1 MRQVTMC
8 RICHKIG
15 RMNTK
20 KTGSAKAATETIALE
35 SINVLTPGSA
45 PVALKLARIGGI
57 GETVDGSVSWDRSR
71 CSISPGIV
79 AETLVSALL
88 CGCRALYNM
97 KSFWEESGCA
107 AWFERNGVVPE
118 QLNDDVYARLLDRF
132 SECDMRKIVETV
144 AFRLRTAHGI
154 KVSTVHF
161 DTTSVSVEGDYA
173 TTKEERGEE
182 SDGAETSEPAAA
194 DAEKP
199 SFEIERGHS
208 KDRRPDLKQIKIG
221 LAVQEDGIPL
231 TGELLSGSASDRTWN
246 GDAVGY
252 ISELLGGQG
261 VEDAVFVADSA
272 LVSKENLAELADG
285 GMDFVTLLPGTFSLE
300 KELKERAWREEKW
313 TDLGALARDPD
324 EKSARYKTRSVREE
338 IEGRTYDFLV
348 VHSTKLEALKERSL
362 KSRFDRLGVEL
373 RKESLAL
380 RKREFACEE
389 DARRGGAELLEK
401 AAKYGIVAG
410 FSVELEEKAVRG
422 KGRPKKDAPP
432 PATNRTWRAVVE
444 IGGVEEKA
452 WKSAMDRESTFILVY
467 RMEKAVERKNPAE
480 ILRTYKNQNV
490 VEQGFRF
497 LKQPIYLGPVLL
509 KKPERVEALGYV
521 FLLVLLLAKYL
532 EYRVRASLEKEGDAL
547 RVGGQKLA
555 RPTTQTIL
563 YHFGTVPLLES
574 GGKRFMPNPP
584 GGNGTR
590 IMDALG
596 FSWELYTHGDCE
608 DRFMERFRS

>member
-1 MRQVTMC
+1 MG
-8 RICHKIG
+8 I
-15 RMNTK
+15 MNTNK
-20 KTGSAKAATETIALE
+20 AGSANAATETIALE
-35 SINVLTPGSA
+35 SMKVLTPGSA

-57 GETVDGSVSWDRSR
+57 GETVDGNVSWDRSR
-71 CSISPGIV
+71 CSLSPGIV

-107 AWFERNGVVPE
+107 AWFERNGLVPE
-118 QLNDDVYARLLDRF
+118 QLNDDGYARLLDRL
-132 SECDMRKIVETV
+132 SACDMRKIVETV
-144 AFRLRTAHGI
+144 AFKLRTAHGI

-161 DTTSVSVEGDYA
+161 GTTSVSVEGDYA
-173 TTKEERGEE
+173 PTKEERGEE
-182 SDGAETSEPAAA
+182 SGGPEGPEGAAVAGV
-194 DAEKP
+194 EKS
-199 SFEIERGHS
+199 SFEIGYGHS

-231 TGELLSGSASDRTWN
+231 TGELLSGGASDRTWN
-246 GDAVGY
+246 GDAVEY
-252 ISELLGGQG
+252 ISKLLGEQG

-272 LVSKENLAELADG
+272 LVSKENLAELAG
-285 GMDFVTLLPGTFSLE
+285 EGMDFVTLLPGTFSLE
-300 KELKERAWREEKW
+300 KDLKERARHENNW

-324 EKSARYKTRSVREE
+324 EKSARYKAWSVREK
-338 IEGRTYDFLV
+338 IEGREYDFLV

-362 KSRFDRLGVEL
+362 KGRFDRRGIEL
-373 RKESLAL
+373 RKKCLAL

-389 DARRGGAELLEK
+389 DARRGGAELLEEALK
-401 AAKYGIVAG
+401 QG
-410 FSVELEEKAVRG
+410 FSAVCSVELEEKALRG
-422 KGRPKKDAPP
+422 KGRPRKDAPLP
-432 PATNRTWRAVVE
+432 ETNRTWRAVVE
-444 IGGVEEKA
+444 VGEVEEKA
-452 WKSAMDRESTFILVY
+452 WESSMERESTFVLVY
-467 RMEKAVERKNPAE
+467 RMEKAVERKDPAE

-532 EYRVRASLEKEGDAL
+532 EYRVRAALEKEGDAL

-563 YHFGTVPLLES
+563 YHFGTVPLLEI
-574 GGKRFMPNPP
+574 GGKRFMPHPP
-584 GGNGTR
+584 GGNGAR

-596 FSWELYTHGDCE
+596 FTWELYTHGDCE